1 MDKISD
7 HEDDR
12 TEFEINIIN
21 KRNEGLVIPCTLF
34 QGEILPQHA
43 FCVPDDALNFSQ
55 MSNIERIKINADE
68 TKQTFNQSSKFYGPK
83 WMFLNENIQG
93 DIMRFLFV
101 SGIRPE
107 LGVCIEYLSW
117 NKDQRLYMGWM
128 RDIYAQLFVD
138 QVKKRDSSE
147 NMKFKIPT

>member
-1 MDKISD
+1 
-7 HEDDR
+7 
-12 TEFEINIIN
+12 
-21 KRNEGLVIPCTLF
+21 
-34 QGEILPQHA
+34 
-43 FCVPDDALNFSQ
+43 
-55 MSNIERIKINADE
+55 
-68 TKQTFNQSSKFYGPK
+68 
-83 WMFLNENIQG
+83 MFLNENIQG